1 MGRRLPR
8 PLGEGW
14 GEGSS
19 ISPTVG
25 PSPQPSPKGRGSASS
40 DEAPGTNIGALQD
53 MATDAD
59 AVLSEYCWAALEEK
73 YPEGSSGRVDAVGRL
88 REELGLIERHG
99 LSGFFLVYRDLL
111 QMAREVANDVRGG
124 SNTARG
130 KSNLPCGRGRGSS
143 VSSIVCYLIGLSQ
156 VDPVK
161 NNLFLGRFLNDAMH
175 SVPDIDL
182 DFARDI
188 REQLILRVYEH
199 YGKDHAALVCSF
211 ATYHIRSAVR
221 DLGKVLGLPAPTL
234 DKLAKLSEWGSA
246 ATVEQEMERLP
257 DLKDLVHVPIWR
269 HLIELA
275 RQIAG
280 FPRHM
285 SQHVGGMIISSRPI
299 IELVPV
305 QPAAM
310 EGRYICQWD
319 KDSCDDARFI
329 KVDFLALGML
339 SLVEECL
346 ELIWQHTGRVED
358 LTRIDY
364 DDPKIYDQ
372 ICAGDTVGLFQ
383 IESRAQIQMLPRTQP
398 RNLDD
403 LAIEVAIVRPGP
415 IVGGAVNPY
424 VRQRERQ
431 RQGATDYEVDH
442 PSLKEVLRD
451 TLGVVLFQ
459 DQVMQVAE
467 ELAGF
472 SSGQADGLRRAMS
485 RRRSAEAMQAFRE
498 EFLNGAI
505 QRDVDEA
512 TATKVFD
519 KLVGFSEFGFPKSHA
534 AAFAILAFQS
544 AWLRYHYPAEYLC
557 ALFNNQ
563 PMGFYAPHV
572 LVGDGRRHG
581 VHVLPVDINRSGV
594 KCTVTYQVSSDES
607 WVMSKDDRT
616 HDSSLM
622 THHSTLSAVRLGL
635 DRVRSLN
642 SEMSA
647 LIVAERERNGPFRDL
662 EDFVHRTA
670 AYDIKRPAMEN
681 LILLGAF
688 PSFQLNRRE
697 LLWQYGLL
705 EQSRREKKPQPSRKS
720 SLAPWE
726 RAGVRAS
733 RKKQSSFSHPNPLPG
748 GEEASPGTPRNLP
761 LGFGTEQDM
770 IERPEMTA
778 WERMVA
784 DYHTLGLS
792 PSLHPLGLMRARLP
806 SDIVSAEELE
816 ALPDGWP
823 VRVAGLVVC
832 RQRPG
837 TAQGFTF
844 LLVEDETG
852 MANAIIRPP
861 LYERKR
867 PIIRGETMVIVRGR
881 LQCRDGNINILVDD
895 IEALREGDLP
905 TLESRDRPGN
915 DPREEAAKAR
925 LPAIP
930 PAKSFR

>member
-1 MGRRLPR
+1 MSAMG
-8 PLGEGW
+8 
-14 GEGSS
+14 
-19 ISPTVG
+19 
-25 PSPQPSPKGRGSASS
+25 
-40 DEAPGTNIGALQD
+40 
-53 MATDAD
+53 
-59 AVLSEYCWAALEEK
+59 C
-73 YPEGSSGRVDAVGRL
+73 PE
-88 REELGLIERHG
+88 
-99 LSGFFLVYRDLL
+99 FFLVYRDLL
-111 QMAREVANDVRGG
+111 QMAREVANEVRGG

-221 DLGKVLGLPAPTL
+221 DLGKVLGLPSPTL

-358 LTRIDY
+358 LTRINY

-442 PSLKEVLRD
+442 PYLKEVLRD

-467 ELAGF
+467 VLAGF

-498 EFLNGAI
+498 EFLNGAM

-512 TATKVFD
+512 TATRVFD

-594 KCTVTYQVSSDES
+594 KCTV
-607 WVMSKDDRT
+607 
-616 HDSSLM
+616 
-622 THHSTLSAVRLGL
+622 
-635 DRVRSLN
+635 
-642 SEMSA
+642 
-647 LIVAERERNGPFRDL
+647 
-662 EDFVHRTA
+662 
-670 AYDIKRPAMEN
+670 DIPA
-681 LILLGAF
+681 G
-688 PSFQLNRRE
+688 
-697 LLWQYGLL
+697 
-705 EQSRREKKPQPSRKS
+705 
-720 SLAPWE
+720 
-726 RAGVRAS
+726 
-733 RKKQSSFSHPNPLPG
+733 
-748 GEEASPGTPRNLP
+748 
-761 LGFGTEQDM
+761 
-770 IERPEMTA
+770 
-778 WERMVA
+778 
-784 DYHTLGLS
+784 
-792 PSLHPLGLMRARLP
+792 
-806 SDIVSAEELE
+806 
-816 ALPDGWP
+816 
-823 VRVAGLVVC
+823 
-832 RQRPG
+832 
-837 TAQGFTF
+837 
-844 LLVEDETG
+844 
-852 MANAIIRPP
+852 
-861 LYERKR
+861 
-867 PIIRGETMVIVRGR
+867 
-881 LQCRDGNINILVDD
+881 
-895 IEALREGDLP
+895 
-905 TLESRDRPGN
+905 
-915 DPREEAAKAR
+915 
-925 LPAIP
+925 
-930 PAKSFR
+930 

>member
-1 MGRRLPR
+1 
-8 PLGEGW
+8 
-14 GEGSS
+14 
-19 ISPTVG
+19 V
-25 PSPQPSPKGRGSASS
+25 
-40 DEAPGTNIGALQD
+40 
-53 MATDAD
+53 DAD
-59 AVLSEYCWAALEEK
+59 VVLNEFCREALDWR
-73 YPEGSSGRVDAVGRL
+73 YPEGSPDRAEAVNRL
-88 REELGLIERHG
+88 REELRLIQHHG
-99 LSGFFLVYRDLL
+99 LAGFFLVYRDLL
-111 QMAREVANDVRGG
+111 QMAREVANEVRGAG
-124 SNTARG
+124 TARG
-130 KSNLPCGRGRGSS
+130 ASGLPPGRGRGSS
-143 VSSIVCYLIGLSQ
+143 VSSIVCYLIGLSH
-156 VDPVK
+156 VDPVT
-161 NNLFLGRFLNDAMH
+161 NNLFLGRFLNEEMH

-221 DLGKVLGLPAPTL
+221 DLGKVLGLPAPML

-257 DLKDLVHVPIWR
+257 EFKDLVHVPIWR

-275 RQIAG
+275 GQIAS

-346 ELIWQHTGRVED
+346 ELIWQHHGKVED
-358 LTRIDY
+358 LSRIDHN
-364 DDPKIYDQ
+364 DPEIYDQ

-431 RQGATDYEVDH
+431 RKGATDYEVDH
-442 PSLKEVLRD
+442 PYLKEVLRD

-459 DQVMQVAE
+459 DQVMQVAK

-472 SSGQADGLRRAMS
+472 TDGQADGLRRAMS
-485 RRRSAEAMQAFRE
+485 RRRSAEAMQGFRE
-498 EFLNGAI
+498 EFLNGAAM
-505 QRDVDEA
+505 RGVDEA

-534 AAFAILAFQS
+534 AAFAVLAFQS
-544 AWLRYHYPAEYLC
+544 AWLRFHYPAEYLC

-581 VHVLPVDINRSGV
+581 VQVLPVDINRSGV
-594 KCTVTYQVSSDES
+594 KCTVEYQVMSDES
-607 WVMSKDDRT
+607 WVMSDSDGSA
-616 HDSSLM
+616 HDSSLI
-622 THHSTLSAVRLGL
+622 THHSSLAAVRLGL

-642 SEMSA
+642 EEVSA
-647 LIVAERERNGPFRDL
+647 AIVAERERHGPFRDL
-662 EDFVHRTA
+662 EDFIGRIA
-670 AYDIKRPAMEN
+670 ECGLKRPAMEN

-688 PSFQLNRRE
+688 PSFELNRRE

-705 EQSRREKKPQPSRKS
+705 EQTRREKRPS
-720 SLAPWE
+720 
-726 RAGVRAS
+726 
-733 RKKQSSFSHPNPLPG
+733 
-748 GEEASPGTPRNLP
+748 RNLP

-770 IERPEMTA
+770 IERPEMSA
-778 WERMVA
+778 WERMVT

-806 SDIVSAEELE
+806 VDIVSAEGLE
-816 ALPDGWP
+816 SLPDGVN

-844 LLVEDETG
+844 LLIEDETG

-867 PIIRGETMVIVRGR
+867 PIVRGETMVIVRGK
-881 LQCRDGNINILVDD
+881 LQSRDGNINILVDD
-895 IEALREGDLP
+895 IEPLREPTLP
-905 TLESRDRPGN
+905 TLESRERAGN
-915 DPREEAAKAR
+915 DPREEAAR
-925 LPAIP
+925 EPVPAIP
-930 PAKSFR
+930 PARSFR